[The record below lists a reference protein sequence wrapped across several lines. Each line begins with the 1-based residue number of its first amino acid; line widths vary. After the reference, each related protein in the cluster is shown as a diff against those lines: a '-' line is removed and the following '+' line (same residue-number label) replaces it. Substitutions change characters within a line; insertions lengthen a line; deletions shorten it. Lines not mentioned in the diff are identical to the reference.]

1 MVLKISRNDNNMK
14 LIKDLNKYKEEV
26 EQIYAFAF
34 NDTHIEMLSIIK
46 MLDLSCAYGYINEK
60 NILVSMICPVERIL
74 HMPDETQYKIV
85 NLTCL
90 ATAKEFVGHHYG
102 LELIQEV
109 ADILVSEYDSVVWQT
124 EHWDIYKDFDL
135 IECTNKVEC
144 EYIQGMYPTPMLIIW
159 DQPNA
164 DLIIEIE
171 KSTENG
177 FLGIEQS
184 KLEIEAM
191 IEMYQKSGLK
201 YLANPSAYIWYHPE
215 TKAIEHLQYCSLAHL
230 TWLMHNIQPTG
241 TFNLFKENDIE
252 QFRCLKSN
260 AKEIQITKTYK
271 PSKKHFKN
279 IKLNDFL
286 I

>member
-1 MVLKISRNDNNMK
+1 MMK
-14 LIKDLNKYKEEV
+14 LIKDLNKYKKEV

-34 NDTHIEMLSIIK
+34 NDTHLEMQSIFK
-46 MLDLSCAYGYINEK
+46 MVDLSCAYGYVNND
-60 NILVSMICPVERIL
+60 NILVSMVCPIERTL
-74 HMPDETQYKIV
+74 YMPDESQYKIA

-90 ATAKEFVGHHYG
+90 ATAKEFIKNGYG
-102 LELIQEV
+102 IKLMKEV
-109 ADILVSEYDSVVWQT
+109 ADIKVNEYDSVVWQT

-135 IECTNKVEC
+135 VECTNKLEC

-159 DQPNA
+159 DIPNA

-171 KSTENG
+171 KSSENN
-177 FLGIEQS
+177 FLGIGQS
-184 KLEIEAM
+184 KQEVEAM

-201 YLANPSAYIWYHPE
+201 YLANPSAYIWYDDQ
-215 TKAIEHLQYCSLAHL
+215 TKAIVHLQYCSLAHL

-241 TFNLFKENDIE
+241 RFNLFKENDIE
-252 QFRCLKSN
+252 QFRCLKLTG
-260 AKEIQITKTYK
+260 KEIQITKTYK